1 MQFLNKIKE
10 NRIYIDKK
18 NNKKSKYHFFVAY
31 LFVTTCK
38 LLSNALKAL

>member
-18 NNKKSKYHFFVAY
+18 NKKKSKYHFVVAY
-31 LFVTTCK
+31 LFVTTYK
-38 LLSNALKAL
+38 LLSNTFEAL